1 MKTAVT
7 LPVETYSGLLGRC
20 LLTSREYAI
29 LRNGVVSR
37 GFKNNRAVRILCEAE
52 DAELVYSLADR
63 FYPAAVLYIS
73 KNVDLY
79 NSAEQESARTGYV
92 VNNSF
97 DFQGTG
103 NEVFWGEIFPSEHFV
118 QIYDDD
124 SGFMDTLEEFIKAGL
139 QANDGVIVIATP
151 AHLRALETRLERH
164 GLGLNEL
171 RAQDRYIGLEAEQVL
186 ERFMVNGWPMTRVL
200 SRLLLVLSSGQEARG
215 EKCGHLVK
223 WSPYSGR
230 AEIKGLLCVWSIFGI
245 ASAKPIRF
253 LFSAHTRGL
262 ALPGIFQSQSE
273 KSVPRTR

>member
-7 LPVETYSGLLGRC
+7 LPVETYTGLLGRC

-63 FYPAAVLYIS
+63 FYPAAVPYIS

-103 NEVFWGEIFPSEHFV
+103 TKFFGVRFFLPSTSFKSTTTTAV
-118 QIYDDD
+118 
-124 SGFMDTLEEFIKAGL
+124 SW
-139 QANDGVIVIATP
+139 
-151 AHLRALETRLERH
+151 TRWRSSSKP
-164 GLGLNEL
+164 GS
-171 RAQDRYIGLEAEQVL
+171 RPT
-186 ERFMVNGWPMTRVL
+186 MV
-200 SRLLLVLSSGQEARG
+200 
-215 EKCGHLVK
+215 
-223 WSPYSGR
+223 
-230 AEIKGLLCVWSIFGI
+230 
-245 ASAKPIRF
+245 
-253 LFSAHTRGL
+253 
-262 ALPGIFQSQSE
+262 
-273 KSVPRTR
+273 